1 MRLLFVKTALE
12 WPRTTGHDVY
22 CYHMMKALGELGAEI
37 SLATVDEV
45 DPRAI
50 EGAGVSW
57 VGRLRDEVR
66 ESHATWRLTPLQ
78 ERYRNFWGVS
88 RGQIDA
94 VRRTATAR
102 RADVVIAFGLPT
114 LPYLAGVPRAL
125 RVWAMLDEWV
135 YHHLSRITVGDP
147 RSWVGLK
154 EAVIKGLYE
163 RAYRPVV
170 DRVWVVSETDRRA
183 ARWFV
188 GMRNADLL
196 PAGVDTDFYRPQDQ
210 PVVPNSAVFWG
221 RLDFGPNLD
230 ALRWFCERIWPTL
243 IRRVPTARFTI
254 IGYVPTSEIER
265 LATGPG
271 ISLIPNAPDLRAAVC
286 QHTLVV
292 LPFVSGG
299 GIKNKLL
306 EGAALGRPIIC
317 TPHACK
323 SLQHD
328 GVLPMVLATSARD
341 WVERVIRLWSD
352 ERQCAELGREARRW
366 VSQYYSW
373 SSPAGAA
380 LQAFERGLAARGKH
394 QTEGSEEIPV
404 TDL

>member
-1 MRLLFVKTALE
+1 MRLLFVKTSLE

-37 SLATVDEV
+37 SLATIDEV
-45 DPRAI
+45 DPRALA
-50 EGAGVSW
+50 GAQVSC
-57 VGRLRDEVR
+57 VGLRDDVR
-66 ESHATWRLTPLQ
+66 ESRRTWRLTPLQ

-88 RGQIDA
+88 PGQIDA
-94 VRRTATAR
+94 VRWIATAR

-114 LPYLAGVPRAL
+114 LPFLAGVPGAL

-135 YHHLSRITVGDP
+135 YHHLSRITLGDP

-163 RAYRPVV
+163 RAYSPLV
-170 DRVWVVSETDRRA
+170 DRIWVVSETDRHA
-183 ARWFV
+183 ARWFA
-188 GMRNADLL
+188 GMPNADLL
-196 PAGVDTDFYRPQDQ
+196 PAGVDTDFYRPQAQ
-210 PVVPNSAVFWG
+210 PVIPNSAVFWG

-243 IRRVPTARFTI
+243 LRRVPTARFTI
-254 IGYVPTSEIER
+254 IGYGPTPEIER
-265 LATGPG
+265 LAARPG
-271 ISLIPNAPDLRAAVC
+271 ISLLPNAPDLRAAVC

-306 EGAALGRPIIC
+306 EGAALGRPIVC

-328 GVLPMVLATSARD
+328 GALPMVQATSARD
-341 WVERVIRLWSD
+341 WVERVISLWSD

-366 VSQYYSW
+366 VSRYYSW
-373 SSPAGAA
+373 STPARD
-380 LQAFERGLAARGKH
+380 AFQVFQRALAAREKH
-394 QTEGSEEIPV
+394 QTEGREEIRV

>member
-1 MRLLFVKTALE
+1 M
-12 WPRTTGHDVY
+12 
-22 CYHMMKALGELGAEI
+22 
-37 SLATVDEV
+37 
-45 DPRAI
+45 
-50 EGAGVSW
+50 
-57 VGRLRDEVR
+57 
-66 ESHATWRLTPLQ
+66 
-78 ERYRNFWGVS
+78 
-88 RGQIDA
+88 
-94 VRRTATAR
+94 
-102 RADVVIAFGLPT
+102 
-114 LPYLAGVPRAL
+114 
-125 RVWAMLDEWV
+125 
-135 YHHLSRITVGDP
+135 
-147 RSWVGLK
+147 
-154 EAVIKGLYE
+154 
-163 RAYRPVV
+163 
-170 DRVWVVSETDRRA
+170 
-183 ARWFV
+183 
-188 GMRNADLL
+188 
-196 PAGVDTDFYRPQDQ
+196 
-210 PVVPNSAVFWG
+210 FWG

>member
-1 MRLLFVKTALE
+1 MRAFGLDRGLPFPLSDLAEADCVVLVGSNLAETMPPVMQHLSRQHAAGGSLVVVDPRRTPTAAAADLHLQVQPGTDLALANGLLFLAIDEGLVDEAYVTS
-12 WPRTTGHDVY
+12 RTTGWED
-22 CYHMMKALGELGAEI
+22 
-37 SLATVDEV
+37 
-45 DPRAI
+45 
-50 EGAGVSW
+50 
-57 VGRLRDEVR
+57 
-66 ESHATWRLTPLQ
+66 
-78 ERYRNFWGVS
+78 
-88 RGQIDA
+88 
-94 VRRTATAR
+94 VRRTVAAYWPAR
-102 RADVVIAFGLPT
+102 A
-114 LPYLAGVPRAL
+114 
-125 RVWAMLDEWV
+125 
-135 YHHLSRITVGDP
+135 
-147 RSWVGLK
+147 
-154 EAVIKGLYE
+154 E
-163 RAYRPVV
+163 RLTG
-170 DRVWVVSETDRRA
+170 VSE
-183 ARWFV
+183 
-188 GMRNADLL
+188 
-196 PAGVDTDFYRPQDQ
+196 
-210 PVVPNSAVFWG
+210 
-221 RLDFGPNLD
+221 
-230 ALRWFCERIWPTL
+230 
-243 IRRVPTARFTI
+243 
-254 IGYVPTSEIER
+254 
-265 LATGPG
+265 
-271 ISLIPNAPDLRAAVC
+271 PDLRAAVC